1 MFNRVRHFI
10 KTITLNTGLNREKFI
25 NNKKNVNIIQN
36 KNKNKNNMIIVRK
49 MSTYSRPSSFG
60 NDNNNTNNNNNN
72 NNNLLFDEINIS
84 STSLDALVN
93 NVADDNMKDEL
104 NDFLQK
110 IKQ

>member
-1 MFNRVRHFI
+1 MILYII
-10 KTITLNTGLNREKFI
+10 KWTLLYSILIFLIHNLYLFFKSNLTNTKIKDYYNTFSIEK
-25 NNKKNVNIIQN
+25 
-36 KNKNKNNMIIVRK
+36 
-49 MSTYSRPSSFG
+49 
-60 NDNNNTNNNNNN
+60 DNNNNN
-72 NNNLLFDEINIS
+72 NNNLLYDEINIS